1 MLEEIP
7 RLYKNVD
14 RHIDLID
21 QTQTNL
27 IDSTADKHMDRTIS
41 QKNKSVK
48 EFCKMRK
55 CKRLET
61 EFEKSAA
68 MSTSQ

>member
-41 QKNKSVK
+41 
-48 EFCKMRK
+48 
-55 CKRLET
+55 
-61 EFEKSAA
+61 
-68 MSTSQ
+68 